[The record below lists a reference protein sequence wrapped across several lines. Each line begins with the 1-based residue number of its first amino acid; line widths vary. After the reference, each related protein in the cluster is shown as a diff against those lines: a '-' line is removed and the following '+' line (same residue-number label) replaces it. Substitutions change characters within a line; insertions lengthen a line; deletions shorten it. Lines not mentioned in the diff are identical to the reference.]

1 MFWVKMIGADDDLEE
16 IMNLESDKV
25 AIFIQSHISFQYEG
39 VRWVWVFY
47 LNDTTFK
54 LYNIFAF

>member
-1 MFWVKMIGADDDLEE
+1 MIGSDDDLEE